1 MAGPHRSA
9 AESAA
14 PEVSPVDGLRLAAR
28 LRAALILLAGAVAL
42 GAGAEL
48 AMLRH
53 WNGIQQVV
61 PWLVAAGV
69 LLGAGVLWVRRTRMT
84 VTLARVSGAVAALGG
99 AYGVVIHV
107 LSNYQAGPLD
117 RLYATTWDALPLV
130 TRLWLAATG
139 GTGPAPPL
147 APGMLALA
155 GVCLILGSLGPLR
168 LGGDRSRSDHEKVQT
183 LRIVPR

>member
-9 AESAA
+9 ADGGA
-14 PEVSPVDGLRLAAR
+14 PEVTSVDGLRLAAR
-28 LRAALILLAGAVAL
+28 LRAALVLLAGAVPL

-53 WNGIQQVV
+53 WSGIQQVV
-61 PWLVAAGV
+61 PWFVAAGV
-69 LLGAGVLWVRRTRMT
+69 LLGAGMLWVRRTRMT
-84 VTLARVSGAVAALGG
+84 VVLARVSGAIAALGG
-99 AYGVVIHV
+99 TYGMVIHV

-117 RLYATTWDALPLV
+117 RLYATTWDTLPLL

-155 GVCLILGSLGPLR
+155 GVCLVLGSLGPLR
-168 LGGDRSRSDHEKVQT
+168 LGEVRSRSDHEQVQA
-183 LRIVPR
+183 LRTVPQ